1 MENINLDDQN
11 FPYGFLLELDI
22 IVEGDEVAVFE
33 AFSKADNY
41 YEEPFD
47 VPGAPE
53 KPEMYDL
60 SYDHSKFRVTKHNT
74 YTNGLRFAVT
84 DQRNNEVTLQTLLMA
99 RLTLHLICQTVPQKD
114 VTWPLNSD
122 SSDTVEVEV
131 SDLRPATVY
140 SLTAQYLTKHGR
152 GPKSQTT
159 DLFVTAPT
167 SPPLNLAVTELT
179 DNSITATWDTPQF
192 IGEGLDNLQYN
203 VVLQGIGFRFLFIRI
218 FIFTIIHRP
227 RWLY

>member
-1 MENINLDDQN
+1 
-11 FPYGFLLELDI
+11 
-22 IVEGDEVAVFE
+22 
-33 AFSKADNY
+33 
-41 YEEPFD
+41 
-47 VPGAPE
+47 
-53 KPEMYDL
+53 MY
-60 SYDHSKFRVTKHNT
+60 
-74 YTNGLRFAVT
+74 
-84 DQRNNEVTLQTLLMA
+84 
-99 RLTLHLICQTVPQKD
+99 QTVPQKD

-192 IGEGLDNLQYN
+192 IGEGLDNLKYN
-203 VVLQGIGFRFLFIRI
+203 VVLQGI
-218 FIFTIIHRP
+218 
-227 RWLY
+227 